1 MVVSSLTMPCDLD
14 AKVNKSDTK
23 GELTFPRMRK
33 RFPKKRKQ
41 KKRGITLALC
51 SQVVGFPDFVWLR
64 M

>member
-1 MVVSSLTMPCDLD
+1 MVVSTLTMPCDLD

-41 KKRGITLALC
+41 KKSEVLPSLFVVKLSASPTLY
-51 SQVVGFPDFVWLR
+51 G
-64 M
+64 